1 MFCGLVRHFSETYL
15 LQIYIIFVKYR
26 KCGKEGVTMNKAKV
40 ILVLVGSVL
49 VEIAQEIITYIAD
62 KDE

>member
-1 MFCGLVRHFSETYL
+1 
-15 LQIYIIFVKYR
+15 
-26 KCGKEGVTMNKAKV
+26 MNKAKV

-49 VEIAQEIITYIAD
+49 VEIAQEIINYIAE

>member
-1 MFCGLVRHFSETYL
+1 
-15 LQIYIIFVKYR
+15 
-26 KCGKEGVTMNKAKV
+26 MNKAKV

-49 VEIAQEIITYIAD
+49 VEIAQEIITYIEE

>member
-1 MFCGLVRHFSETYL
+1 
-15 LQIYIIFVKYR
+15 
-26 KCGKEGVTMNKAKV
+26 MNKAKV

-49 VEIAQEIITYIAD
+49 AEIVQEIITYIAE

>member
-1 MFCGLVRHFSETYL
+1 
-15 LQIYIIFVKYR
+15 
-26 KCGKEGVTMNKAKV
+26 MNKAKV

-49 VEIAQEIITYIAD
+49 AEIVQEMITYIAE

>member
-1 MFCGLVRHFSETYL
+1 
-15 LQIYIIFVKYR
+15 
-26 KCGKEGVTMNKAKV
+26 MNKAKV

-49 VEIAQEIITYIAD
+49 AEIVQEIITYIAD

>member
-1 MFCGLVRHFSETYL
+1 
-15 LQIYIIFVKYR
+15 
-26 KCGKEGVTMNKAKV
+26 MNKAKV

-49 VEIAQEIITYIAD
+49 VEIAQEIITCIAE

>member
-1 MFCGLVRHFSETYL
+1 
-15 LQIYIIFVKYR
+15 
-26 KCGKEGVTMNKAKV
+26 MNKAKV

-49 VEIAQEIITYIAD
+49 AEIAQEITICIAD

>member
-1 MFCGLVRHFSETYL
+1 
-15 LQIYIIFVKYR
+15 
-26 KCGKEGVTMNKAKV
+26 MNKAKV

-49 VEIAQEIITYIAD
+49 VEIAQEIITHIAD

>member
-1 MFCGLVRHFSETYL
+1 
-15 LQIYIIFVKYR
+15 
-26 KCGKEGVTMNKAKV
+26 MNKAKV

-49 VEIAQEIITYIAD
+49 AEIAQEIITYIAE

>member
-1 MFCGLVRHFSETYL
+1 
-15 LQIYIIFVKYR
+15 
-26 KCGKEGVTMNKAKV
+26 MNEAKV

-49 VEIAQEIITYIAD
+49 VEIAKEIITYIAD

>member
-1 MFCGLVRHFSETYL
+1 
-15 LQIYIIFVKYR
+15 
-26 KCGKEGVTMNKAKV
+26 MNKAKV

-49 VEIAQEIITYIAD
+49 VEIVQEIITYIAD

>member
-1 MFCGLVRHFSETYL
+1 
-15 LQIYIIFVKYR
+15 
-26 KCGKEGVTMNKAKV
+26 MNKAKV

-49 VEIAQEIITYIAD
+49 AKIAQEIITCIAD

>member
-1 MFCGLVRHFSETYL
+1 
-15 LQIYIIFVKYR
+15 
-26 KCGKEGVTMNKAKV
+26 MNKAKV

-49 VEIAQEIITYIAD
+49 VETAQEIITYIAD

>member
-1 MFCGLVRHFSETYL
+1 
-15 LQIYIIFVKYR
+15 
-26 KCGKEGVTMNKAKV
+26 MNKAKV

-49 VEIAQEIITYIAD
+49 VEIVQEIITCIAD

>member
-1 MFCGLVRHFSETYL
+1 
-15 LQIYIIFVKYR
+15 
-26 KCGKEGVTMNKAKV
+26 MNKATV

>member
-1 MFCGLVRHFSETYL
+1 
-15 LQIYIIFVKYR
+15 
-26 KCGKEGVTMNKAKV
+26 MNKAKV

-49 VEIAQEIITYIAD
+49 AEIAQEIITHIAD

>member
-1 MFCGLVRHFSETYL
+1 
-15 LQIYIIFVKYR
+15 
-26 KCGKEGVTMNKAKV
+26 MNKAKV

-49 VEIAQEIITYIAD
+49 SEIAQEIITYIAE

>member
-1 MFCGLVRHFSETYL
+1 
-15 LQIYIIFVKYR
+15 
-26 KCGKEGVTMNKAKV
+26 MNKAKV

-49 VEIAQEIITYIAD
+49 AEITQEIITYIAD

>member
-1 MFCGLVRHFSETYL
+1 
-15 LQIYIIFVKYR
+15 
-26 KCGKEGVTMNKAKV
+26 MNKAKV

-49 VEIAQEIITYIAD
+49 VEIAQEIIIYIAD

>member
-1 MFCGLVRHFSETYL
+1 
-15 LQIYIIFVKYR
+15 
-26 KCGKEGVTMNKAKV
+26 MNKAKV
-40 ILVLVGSVL
+40 ILVGSVL

>member
-1 MFCGLVRHFSETYL
+1 
-15 LQIYIIFVKYR
+15 
-26 KCGKEGVTMNKAKV
+26 MNKAKV

-62 KDE
+62 TDE

>member
-1 MFCGLVRHFSETYL
+1 MQKGGRYDE
-15 LQIYIIFVKYR
+15 Q
-26 KCGKEGVTMNKAKV
+26 AKV

>member
-1 MFCGLVRHFSETYL
+1 
-15 LQIYIIFVKYR
+15 
-26 KCGKEGVTMNKAKV
+26 MNKAKV
-40 ILVLVGSVL
+40 ILVLEGSVQ

>member
-1 MFCGLVRHFSETYL
+1 
-15 LQIYIIFVKYR
+15 
-26 KCGKEGVTMNKAKV
+26 MNKAKV

-49 VEIAQEIITYIAD
+49 VEIAQEIITYIVE

>member
-1 MFCGLVRHFSETYL
+1 
-15 LQIYIIFVKYR
+15 
-26 KCGKEGVTMNKAKV
+26 MNKAKV

-49 VEIAQEIITYIAD
+49 VEIAQEFITYIAE

>member
-1 MFCGLVRHFSETYL
+1 
-15 LQIYIIFVKYR
+15 
-26 KCGKEGVTMNKAKV
+26 MNKAKV

-49 VEIAQEIITYIAD
+49 VEIAHEIITYIAE